1 MKYASLVII
10 VVLIGISVLA
20 AGSLTLFL
28 GGVPQSHQAI
38 LDKTVVTAKIASD
51 MPYEP
56 LEANLIESG
65 SQEITALGILEIAKK
80 ASWVG
85 RDLPYSLWKFTYQG
99 EPLVFMRVWGPS
111 EDSECLVEFSK
122 MTMTDVWIDVAD
134 VTHHFPLADLE
145 LGGSEAYWWLYVGV
159 D

>member
-20 AGSLTLFL
+20 GGSIAFFL
-28 GGVPQSHQAI
+28 GGTPQSHQAI
-38 LDKTVVTAKIASD
+38 LDKTVVTAKISSGS
-51 MPYEP
+51 PYEP
-56 LEANLIESG
+56 LEPSLIETG
-65 SQEITALGILEIAKK
+65 TQEITALGIIEIAKK
-80 ASWVG
+80 ATWMG
-85 RDLPYSLWKFTYQG
+85 RDLPYSLWKWTYQG
-99 EPLVFMRVWGPS
+99 ETLVFMRVWGPS
-111 EDSECLVEFSK
+111 EDDECLVEFSK

-134 VTHHFPLADLE
+134 VKHHFPLADLE